1 MRRRCWECILCGM
14 RSTLCNRRGERLDHA
29 FLDGRAGDARVVL
42 IAHGLTSHKDR
53 PWLIALS
60 EALAE
65 QGIASLR
72 FSFSGNGAS
81 QGRFEESTITK
92 EVQDLGCVLDALEGR
107 TAIYAGHSM
116 GAAVGVLRARADE
129 RIRALVSLAGMV
141 HVQRFMERCFG
152 HLRPG
157 ADVMLGKAQCP
168 LTEGFLADAAAI
180 GDVLGAAARIDVPW
194 LVAHG
199 SADELV
205 PFQDALD
212 ACATNPRRAELLEI
226 PGADHRFSGREREL
240 ARAVASWCAALS
252 LAERRLGRA

>member
-1 MRRRCWECILCGM
+1 M
-14 RSTLCNRRGERLDHA
+14 RSPLINRRGERLDHA
-29 FLDGRAGDARVVL
+29 FLEGRAGDARVVL
-42 IAHGLTSHKDR
+42 IGHGLTSHKDR
-53 PWLIALS
+53 PWLLALA

-65 QGIASLR
+65 HGIASLR

-92 EVQDLGCVLDALEGR
+92 EVEDLGCVLDALEGR
-107 TAIYAGHSM
+107 EVIYAGHSM
-116 GAAVGVLRARADE
+116 GAAVGVLRASADE

-141 HVQRFMERCFG
+141 RVQRFMERCFG

-157 ADVMLGKAQCP
+157 VDVMLGKAHCP
-168 LTEGFLADAAAI
+168 LTAAFLADAAAI
-180 GDVLGAAARIDVPW
+180 GDVLGPAARIAVPW

-212 ACATNPRRAELLEI
+212 ACAANPRRAELLEI
-226 PGADHRFSGREREL
+226 PGADHRFRGREREL
-240 ARAVASWCAALS
+240 ARAVAEWCAALAAARPS
-252 LAERRLGRA
+252 AGS